1 MDNEVLQSIEKLISA
16 SGMALED
23 FKDDTQ
29 DNPRMKRSLISLHIN
44 DHLMGKFKNYIITH
58 QIPASHFIE
67 SILANKIKDIEQQTG
82 EVIESIDPTTP
93 LPHRKRSA
101 TASQSRQ
108 LYTIVKGFKE
118 KLAKLKD
125 SYGKIE

>member
-1 MDNEVLQSIEKLISA
+1 MDNELLQSIENLISA

-23 FKDDTQ
+23 FKEGADPK
-29 DNPRMKRSLISLHIN
+29 PRMKRTLISLHIN
-44 DHLMGKFKNYIITH
+44 DHLMGKFKNYVITH

-67 SILANKIKDIEQQTG
+67 SIWANKIKDIEEQTG
-82 EVIESIDPTTP
+82 QVIESIDPSTR
-93 LPHRKRSA
+93 LPHRKCSGSDTQARK
-101 TASQSRQ
+101 